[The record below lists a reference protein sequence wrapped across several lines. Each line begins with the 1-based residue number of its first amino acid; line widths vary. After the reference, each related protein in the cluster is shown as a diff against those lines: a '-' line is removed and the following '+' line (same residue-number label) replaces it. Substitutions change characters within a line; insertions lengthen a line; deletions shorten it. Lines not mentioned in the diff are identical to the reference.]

1 MVQLPTSHHSDDL
14 SDGTEYGM
22 KRGCDVTKRAESEQT
37 SAMSE
42 LDADTQLDL
51 VSESDKEH
59 IRRIKM
65 LPSRLCG
72 IDALIGGLNP
82 RDLVKQIRQSIYA
95 LTKKA

>member
-1 MVQLPTSHHSDDL
+1 VHLSAFRHSDDL
-14 SDGTEYGM
+14 SDDTEYGI
-22 KRGCDVTKRAESEQT
+22 KRDCDVTRSTESEQT